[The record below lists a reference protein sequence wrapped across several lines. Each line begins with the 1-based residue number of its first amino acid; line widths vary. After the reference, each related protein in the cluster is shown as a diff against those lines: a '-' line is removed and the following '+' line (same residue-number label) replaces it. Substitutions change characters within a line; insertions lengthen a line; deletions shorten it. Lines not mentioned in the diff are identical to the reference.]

1 MADTILIELFK
12 EVGSIV
18 FQVAKQE
25 IKSLVGVDEEVQKLQ
40 GRLGFIK
47 AMLDDAEERHAM
59 KQRTEKLWLE
69 QLQNQYYEM
78 DDIVDTWNTAR
89 IRAEIEKEEG
99 KPAATNAPAVV
110 KKKVCSFVP
119 SRSCCFNP
127 TLRHD
132 VGHMIRKLNRKLDMV
147 FKDKATYGID
157 FDRQPDVV
165 DRPITTAFVDV
176 SLIIGRDN
184 YRDDC

>member
-40 GRLGFIK
+40 DRLGFIK

-69 QLQNQYYEM
+69 QLQNLYYEM

-99 KPAATNAPAVV
+99 NQLLL
-110 KKKVCSFVP
+110 
-119 SRSCCFNP
+119 
-127 TLRHD
+127 TLRLLSRRRYAPSSHL
-132 VGHMIRKLNRKLDMV
+132 HH
-147 FKDKATYGID
+147 
-157 FDRQPDVV
+157 VV
-165 DRPITTAFVDV
+165 LTFLCVMMLVT
-176 SLIIGRDN
+176 
-184 YRDDC
+184 